1 MKVSFMETS
10 PNAQP
15 EIAALSDPA
24 FKKRLQELRQTDNW
38 RNWLY
43 LLRTYALLAIVIGG
57 AVWFY
62 HLARAGEISNLWTVP
77 VFLGA
82 IVIVGALQH
91 HLANLAH
98 EAVHHTLFK
107 NRYLNDMVSEWL
119 CSFPM
124 FSSTFHYGLHHLAHH
139 QFVNDPV
146 RDPDISQLQKS
157 GHRLS
162 FPIVRDEFLDVLF
175 RQMWVPNL
183 IRYSMA
189 RAEYDSL
196 GSVHNPYIRPD
207 WQYTKLPARLTFAY
221 LAVFALLLGG
231 LEMSGN
237 RMLLALVPLAVCSAF
252 MVVLRLLPERLY
264 YQSKI
269 RPLVSIR
276 TLGMMRTIFITM
288 ALYAVAWATFAT
300 GDWWGAYLLL
310 LWVVPL
316 LTTFPLY
323 MVLRQIVQH
332 GNGDRGW
339 FTNSRVFVCHPFIN
353 FAVFPLGQDYHLPHH
368 MFSTIPHYRLKQLH
382 QALCEYP
389 EYSAKATVV
398 EGYIWPKERPP
409 KRPTVVDVLGP
420 AYAPRE
426 FRDVYIDNSVLDGRN
441 VTEHEKDQI
450 RQEGAQEAE
459 RVRRAARAGSWSTN
473 MPEQFTSKEVA

>member
-1 MKVSFMETS
+1 METTAA
-10 PNAQP
+10 AQP
-15 EIAALSDPA
+15 FTASISDPV
-24 FKKRLQELRQTDNW
+24 FKKRLQELRRTDNY
-38 RNWLY
+38 RNWYY
-43 LLRTYALLAIVIGG
+43 LLRTYALLIGVIGG
-57 AVWFY
+57 SVWFY
-62 HLARAGEISNLWTVP
+62 HTSRAAHISVLWNVP
-77 VFLGA
+77 VFFAA

-107 NRYLNDMVSEWL
+107 NRFLNDMVSEWL

-183 IRYSMA
+183 VRYSMA

-196 GSVHNPYIRPD
+196 GSVNNPYIRPD
-207 WQYTKLPARLTFAY
+207 WQYTKLPQQLTVGY
-221 LAVFALLLGG
+221 LAALALLLGG
-231 LEMSGN
+231 LVMYGSPA
-237 RMLLALVPLAVCSAF
+237 LLAALPVVCWIGIMAA
-252 MVVLRLLPERLY
+252 LKILPERFY

-269 RPLVSIR
+269 RPLFSMR
-276 TLGMMRTIFITM
+276 ALGMMRTTFISA
-288 ALYAVAWATFAT
+288 ALYAVAWATWAT
-300 GDWWGAYLLL
+300 GDWWASYLLL
-310 LWVVPL
+310 LWVTPL

-368 MFSTIPHYRLKQLH
+368 MFSTIPHYRLKELH
-382 QALCEYP
+382 ETLSNYP
-389 EYSAKATVV
+389 EYREQATVV
-398 EGYIWPKERPP
+398 EGYIWPKECPP

-420 AYAPRE
+420 QYAPQAFRE
-426 FRDVYIDNSVLDGRN
+426 VYIDNSVLEGRN
-441 VTEHEKDQI
+441 VSEREREEILD
-450 RQEGAQEAE
+450 EGAREAD
-459 RVRRAARAGSWSTN
+459 RVRREALAGSWSTN
-473 MPEQFTSKEVA
+473 MPEQFANKEVA

>member
-1 MKVSFMETS
+1 MSSDTLTS
-10 PNAQP
+10 PSGGAKSFS
-15 EIAALSDPA
+15 ESE
-24 FKKRLQELRQTDNW
+24 FKKHLQALRQTDNY
-38 RNWLY
+38 RNWYY
-43 LLRTYALLAIVIGG
+43 LLRTYALLFITIGG
-57 AVWFY
+57 SVWFY
-62 HLARAGEISNLWTVP
+62 HITRAGSLSLLWNVP
-77 VFLGA
+77 VLLAA
-82 IVIVGALQH
+82 IVVVGALQH

-162 FPIVRDEFLDVLF
+162 FPILRQEFLDVLV

-183 IRYSMA
+183 VRYSLA

-196 GSVHNPYIRPD
+196 GTVNNPYIRTD
-207 WQYTKLPARLTFAY
+207 WEFTKLPQRLTVGY
-221 LAVFALLLGG
+221 LAATALLLGA
-231 LEMSGN
+231 LVVYGN
-237 RMLLALVPLAVCSAF
+237 ALLLAVLPMVGWAGIMIALAQ
-252 MVVLRLLPERLY
+252 LPERFY

-269 RPLVSIR
+269 RPLFPIR
-276 TLGMMRTIFITM
+276 VLGMMRATFMTV
-288 ALYAVAWATFAT
+288 ALAAVAWATFAT
-300 GDWWGAYLLL
+300 GNWWAGYLLL
-310 LWVVPL
+310 LWVAPL

-339 FTNSRVFVCHPFIN
+339 LTNSRVFDCNPFIN

-368 MFSTIPHYRLKQLH
+368 MFSTIPHYRLKALH
-382 QALCEYP
+382 EIMLAYSEYR
-389 EYSAKATVV
+389 ERATVV
-398 EGYIWPKERPP
+398 EGYIWPKKQPP
-409 KRPTVVDVLGP
+409 TRPTVVDVLGP

-426 FRDVYIDNSVLDGRN
+426 FRDVYIDNDVLEGRKL
-441 VTEHEKDQI
+441 TDRERKEI
-450 RQEGAQEAE
+450 LEEGAREAE
-459 RVRRAARAGSWSTN
+459 RVRREARSGSWSVN
-473 MPEQFTSKEVA
+473 DRSPASKHEDAA

>member
-1 MKVSFMETS
+1 MQLTA
-10 PNAQP
+10 NT
-15 EIAALSDPA
+15 LSGPV
-24 FKKRLQELRQTDNW
+24 FKKRLQELRQTDNY
-38 RNWLY
+38 RNWY
-43 LLRTYALLAIVIGG
+43 FLLRTYALLIAVVGG
-57 AVWFY
+57 AVWCY
-62 HLARAGEISNLWTVP
+62 HQTRAGEASLFWNVP
-77 VFLGA
+77 VFFLA

-183 IRYSMA
+183 VRYSMA

-196 GSVHNPYIRPD
+196 GTVHNPYIRPD
-207 WQYTKLPARLTFAY
+207 WKYTKLPARLTFAY
-221 LAVFALLLGG
+221 LGVASSVLAGLVMYGNFALLA
-231 LEMSGN
+231 S
-237 RMLLALVPLAVCSAF
+237 VPIAMWAMF
-252 MVVLRLLPERLY
+252 MGVLQFLPERFY

-269 RPLVSIR
+269 RPLVTIR
-276 TLGMMRTIFITM
+276 TLGMMRTTFITL
-288 ALYAVAWATFAT
+288 ALWAVACATFAT
-300 GDWWGAYLLL
+300 SDWWAAYLLL

-339 FTNSRVFVCHPFIN
+339 LTNSRVFVCHPLIN

-368 MFSTIPHYRLKQLH
+368 MFSTIPHYRLKELH
-382 QALCEYP
+382 ETLAEYP
-389 EYSAKATVV
+389 EYCEKATVV

-420 AYAPRE
+420 AYAPSE
-426 FRDVYIDNSVLDGRN
+426 FRDVYIDNSVLEGRN
-441 VTEHEKDQI
+441 VTDEEKDEI
-450 RQEGAQEAE
+450 LAEGAREAD
-459 RVRRAARAGSWSTN
+459 RVRQVARSGTWSTN
-473 MPEQFTSKEVA
+473 MPSQSVKKDVA

>member
-1 MKVSFMETS
+1 M
-10 PNAQP
+10 
-15 EIAALSDPA
+15 
-24 FKKRLQELRQTDNW
+24 
-38 RNWLY
+38 
-43 LLRTYALLAIVIGG
+43 
-57 AVWFY
+57 
-62 HLARAGEISNLWTVP
+62 
-77 VFLGA
+77 
-82 IVIVGALQH
+82 VGALQH

-107 NRYLNDMVSEWL
+107 NRYLNDLVSEWF

-146 RDPDISQLQKS
+146 RRPDISQLQKS

-162 FPIVRDEFLDVLF
+162 FPILRDEFLDVLF

-196 GSVHNPYIRPD
+196 GTVHNPYIRPE
-207 WQYTKLPARLTFAY
+207 WKYTKLPARLTLGY
-221 LAVFALLLGG
+221 LAVLTCVLGG
-231 LEMSGN
+231 IVAYGN
-237 RMLLALVPLAVCSAF
+237 AALLALVPLAVWCGI
-252 MVVLRLLPERLY
+252 MIVLRLLPERFY

-269 RPLVSIR
+269 RPLFAIR
-276 TLGMMRTIFITM
+276 TLGMMRTTFLTI
-288 ALYAVAWATFAT
+288 ALWAVAWATWAT
-300 GDWWGAYLLL
+300 GDWWAAYLLL

-339 FTNSRVFVCHPFIN
+339 LTNSRVFICHPLIN

-368 MFSTIPHYRLKQLH
+368 MFSTIPHYRLKELH
-382 QALCEYP
+382 RALAEYP
-389 EYSAKATVV
+389 EYREKATVV

-420 AYAPRE
+420 AYAPQE
-426 FRDVYIDNSVLDGRN
+426 FRDVYIDNSVLEGRN
-441 VTEHEKDQI
+441 VTEREKDEI
-450 RQEGAQEAE
+450 LNEGAGRPSA
-459 RVRRAARAGSWSTN
+459 VRREARAGSWSTN
-473 MPEQFTSKEVA
+473 LPDQLAKDVA